1 MRIYLDD
8 IRTPLDPD
16 SWTIVRSYDEFVE
29 KISEVGLENISEI
42 SLDHDLAQGHYHS
55 NMQSGVINYDSP
67 DFETNAY
74 KTGWHCA
81 RWLID
86 QWEDK
91 KPLCLI
97 NIHSYNPIGSANIK
111 SLLDSYFKVKYGPN
125 IYCTLIDIPHTW
137 Q

>member
-8 IRTPLDPD
+8 MRTPLDPD

-29 KISEVGLENISEI
+29 KITEVGLENISEI

-67 DFETNAY
+67 DFETSAY

-81 RWLID
+81 QWLVE
-86 QWEDK
+86 QWEK
-91 KPLCLI
+91 GKPVCMI
-97 NIHSYNPIGSANIK
+97 NIHSYNPVGTANIQ
-111 SLLDSYFKVKYGPN
+111 SLLDSYFKVRGYGE
-125 IYCTLIDIPHTW
+125 IRCLTFDIPHTW